1 MIGGGEEVQS
11 DRRMACDRSTFD
23 VCVLSAGCIG
33 VMGPPHADKER
44 KGFSVTN
51 GRGETDSE
59 RV

>member
-1 MIGGGEEVQS
+1 VIGGGEEV
-11 DRRMACDRSTFD
+11 ACDRSTFD